1 MLFVK
6 LYPLEAKGFGEED
19 AKQEDLEVAI
29 SSISKA
35 FWNSN
40 ITNPNFILNQS
51 VVESIIT
58 SELTQ
63 CYEIRKVKSF
73 LIHITL
79 QFDFHFGVCLSRMRS
94 SYANIKIK

>member
-29 SSISKA
+29 GSISKA

-40 ITNPNFILNQS
+40 WTNPNFIINQS
-51 VVESIIT
+51 EVESYIT

-73 LIHITL
+73 H
-79 QFDFHFGVCLSRMRS
+79 
-94 SYANIKIK
+94 

>member
-1 MLFVK
+1 MDFVK

-29 SSISKA
+29 GSISKA

-40 ITNPNFILNQS
+40 FTNPNFIYNQS
-51 VVESIIT
+51 VVESHIT

-73 LIHITL
+73 
-79 QFDFHFGVCLSRMRS
+79 
-94 SYANIKIK
+94 